1 MIQCVMAAPHADTPA
16 RSPAPA
22 ESTGL
27 VVEVRAALGELEL
40 DATMTVAPRECL
52 ALAGPS
58 GAGKTSVL
66 RTVAGL
72 LQPRAGR
79 VVCDGDVWLDTAR
92 GVDVPPERRRCGYL
106 FQEYALFGHLSAW
119 RNVAYALHEMPR
131 GERED
136 RARELLDR
144 FGLAARADARPGTL
158 SGGERQRVAL
168 ARALARRPAALLLDE
183 PLSALDARTRAAAA
197 RELAGVIRDAGVPVL
212 LVTHDFAE
220 AALLGDR
227 VAVMDGGRVLQD
239 GSASALAAAPA
250 SAFVADFT
258 GAVVLT
264 GEARRGADGVTLV
277 ALDGGGELTALEGEP
292 GPVAVSVYPWEI
304 ALGHPGEFAHDSTR
318 NHLAVEVLSVT
329 RVGTR
334 VRVGLAAP
342 QPLAAELSG
351 ASVRELDLV
360 PGARAV
366 ASFKAAATR
375 VVPL

>member
-1 MIQCVMAAPHADTPA
+1 MSGLAVEA
-16 RSPAPA
+16 R
-22 ESTGL
+22 TQLG
-27 VVEVRAALGELEL
+27 ALELEVAL
-40 DATMTVAPRECL
+40 DVAPGECV

-66 RTVAGL
+66 RAVAGL
-72 LQPRAGR
+72 LAPARGVVACAGEL
-79 VVCDGDVWLDTAR
+79 WLDTER
-92 GVDVPPERRRCGYL
+92 GIALPAERRRCGYL

-119 RNVAYALHEMPR
+119 RNVAYALHEAPR
-131 GERED
+131 AAREP
-136 RARELLDR
+136 RARELLER
-144 FGLAARADARPGTL
+144 FGLGERADARPATL

-197 RELAGVIRDAGVPVL
+197 RRLGEVIRDAAVPVL

-220 AALLGDR
+220 AALLADR
-227 VAVMDGGRVLQD
+227 IAVIDGGRVLQE
-239 GSASALAAAPA
+239 GTASALAAAPA
-250 SAFVADFT
+250 TAFVADFS

-264 GEARRGADGVTLV
+264 GEARRGGDGACVV
-277 ALDGGGELTALEGEP
+277 ALDGGGEVTALEGDA

-304 ALGHPGEFAHDSTR
+304 ALARPGEVAHDSAR
-318 NHLAVEVLSVT
+318 NHLDVEVVSIT
-329 RVGTR
+329 TVGPR

-342 QPLAAELSG
+342 QPLTAELSET
-351 ASVRELDLV
+351 SLRELALA

-375 VVPL
+375 VLPR